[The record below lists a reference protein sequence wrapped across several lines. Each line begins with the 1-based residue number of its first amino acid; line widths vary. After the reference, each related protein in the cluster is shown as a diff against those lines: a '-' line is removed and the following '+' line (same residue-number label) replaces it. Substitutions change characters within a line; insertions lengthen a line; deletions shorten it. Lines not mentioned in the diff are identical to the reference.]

1 MIQNQKSKTQLGG
14 FGNKFVIILN
24 KYEWVL
30 LIAVLIGYFLQYKHI
45 KYGRITLVLSLS
57 SLSMLYFYSSFASI
71 KHNTNIALEKFIH
84 KVLYYSWASS
94 SAAILFFILKWPHVK
109 IILIISLILSLLGLI
124 AMLIYKQNNQKAE
137 FYNKQY
143 NMRNGTFLVITL
155 LLLASFFN

>member
-1 MIQNQKSKTQLGG
+1 MIQDQKSKTQLDG

-24 KYEWVL
+24 KYEWIL
-30 LIAVLIGYFLQYKHI
+30 LVIVLIGYYLQYKHI
-45 KYGRITLVLSLS
+45 KYGRITLVFSLS

-71 KHNTNIALEKFIH
+71 KHNASIALEKLIH
-84 KVLYYSWASS
+84 KVLYYCWASG

-109 IILIISLILSLLGLI
+109 VILIVSLILNMIGLTT
-124 AMLIYKQNNQKAE
+124 MLIYKQNNPKAE

-155 LLLASFFN
+155 LLLASYFN